1 MKPKN
6 NLLADLLDLDTP
18 EASQDV
24 LWSVGTPQGV
34 FAADG
39 YVGIELDFSAQVL
52 CEEGI
57 SETKAFHLKDIL
69 CGSVH
74 MARKLSG

>member
-24 LWSVGTPQGV
+24 LWSVGTPHAV
-34 FAADG
+34 HVVDG
-39 YVGIELDFSAQVL
+39 YVGIELEFFAQTL
-52 CEEGI
+52 
-57 SETKAFHLKDIL
+57 SERGDH
-69 CGSVH
+69 
-74 MARKLSG
+74 AR